1 MYIYKALCT
10 YYIYILMYASLFCI
24 YIYMYIQYRYVVA
37 KLDYHGVRYVQRT
50 ASKDGA
56 GGVYLQRRNRAVQRE
71 SLC

>member
-1 MYIYKALCT
+1 MY
-10 YYIYILMYASLFCI
+10 I

-37 KLDYHGVRYVQRT
+37 KLDYHGVRYVQRP

>member
-1 MYIYKALCT
+1 MH
-10 YYIYILMYASLFCI
+10 ILHIHINVRISILYI

-56 GGVYLQRRNRAVQRE
+56 GGVYLQRGNRAVQRE